1 MIKIMRIR
9 KETCQK
15 NRGSF
20 SDLLHKPGWS
30 NRMINK
36 YLSDWLTVVT
46 MCVVNKTLF
55 MLIFIQVE

>member
-20 SDLLHKPGWS
+20 SDLLHKSEWS
-30 NRMINK
+30 NIMINK

>member
-20 SDLLHKPGWS
+20 SDLLHNSGGS
-30 NRMINK
+30 NIMINK
-36 YLSDWLTVVT
+36 HLSDWLTVVT

-55 MLIFIQVE
+55 MLIFI

>member
-20 SDLLHKPGWS
+20 SDFLHKPGEYKI
-30 NRMINK
+30 MINK
-36 YLSDWLTVVT
+36 YLSDWLMVVT

-55 MLIFIQVE
+55 MLIFI